1 MHRSASRSE
10 PGDTVTSLRVVTYNV
25 HGLRDDR
32 GALVE
37 VVRDLEPDVLVV
49 QEAPRRLRWRTRNA
63 HLAHDLGLVYVT
75 GGADSLGNV
84 IMTALRVRTL
94 ETWALRYPLVPGR
107 HMRGAAFARCQ
118 VAEGSFV
125 VVGSHL
131 SINAAERS
139 AQAHQLTK
147 ALADIDGPVI
157 LAADLNECPD
167 GPVWRVLG
175 ERLVDAG
182 HTSPGGGPT
191 VPGGDTFPAGTPDR
205 RIDAVLVDPRIT
217 VTGYRVV
224 DLAAARRASDH
235 LPVVADLTLPAA

>member
-1 MHRSASRSE
+1 M
-10 PGDTVTSLRVVTYNV
+10 TSLRVVTYNV

-157 LAADLNECPD
+157 LAADLNESPD

-191 VPGGDTFPAGTPDR
+191 VPGGDTVPAGDTFPGGDTFPAGTPDR

-217 VTGYRVV
+217 VTWYRVV